1 MVGRARLRP
10 RIPAG
15 RVRQGGPRDR
25 FGRPCHDRR
34 AARREVPDSGARA
47 HRDRGDSMNPADLEI
62 LQTAL
67 SFIPE
72 EMGVALRRTAYS
84 PNIKERMDASCA
96 LFDAEGRIVAQA
108 EHIPVHLGSMPVAV
122 EAAMR
127 DFPGTLREGDQII
140 LNVPYRGCTHLPDVT
155 LIRPVFLRQSVIGFT
170 ANRAHHADIG
180 GKVVGSMPANAMRL
194 EDEGLVLEPQK
205 MMDRGAERRAV
216 LERFR
221 RETLN
226 PSERLGDLRAQVAA
240 NELGARRLVEFVQ
253 RIGITRLRRSVDEL
267 LDYGE
272 RRVRAAIGE
281 LPRGTWAAE
290 DFLEGAATDEPE
302 RIRIHAEV
310 TVGGSGIAVDF
321 AGTDRQ
327 VPGNLNAPLAVTLSA
342 SSYVVRCLTDPDAPR
357 NAGALRPLRVLAR
370 EGSLVSPR
378 PPAAVAAGNVETSQ
392 RIVDVLFLALAVPLR
407 DRVPAQSQGTMNNL
421 TIGASRPR
429 PFSYY
434 ETIAGGEG
442 ALPYRPGMSGVHTH
456 MTNTRNT
463 PIEALELAA
472 PLRVEEYRLI
482 PESGGRGRFPG
493 GDGVRRSLRFL
504 ARKGTASI
512 LSERR
517 VLRPK
522 GLEGGDDGRPGK
534 NLLVRHGRRR
544 GLPAKATL
552 ELRRDDLLVIE
563 TPGGG
568 GWGPRERRGH

>member
-1 MVGRARLRP
+1 
-10 RIPAG
+10 
-15 RVRQGGPRDR
+15 
-25 FGRPCHDRR
+25 
-34 AARREVPDSGARA
+34 
-47 HRDRGDSMNPADLEI
+47 MNPVDLEV

-96 LFDAEGRIVAQA
+96 LFDADGRIVSQA

-122 EAAMR
+122 DAAMR
-127 DFPGTLREGDQII
+127 DFPGTLREGDQVIV
-140 LNVPYRGCTHLPDVT
+140 NDPYRGGTHLPDVT
-155 LIRPVFLRQSVIGFT
+155 LIRPVFFRQAVIGF
-170 ANRAHHADIG
+170 AVNRAHHADIG
-180 GKVVGSMPANAMRL
+180 GKVVGSMPATAMRL

-205 MMDRGAERRAV
+205 MMDRGRERRTV
-216 LERFR
+216 LEKFR
-221 RETLN
+221 RETSN
-226 PSERLGDLRAQVAA
+226 PLERLGDLRAQVAA
-240 NELGARRLVEFVQ
+240 NELGARRLVELVQ
-253 RIGITRLRRSVDEL
+253 RIGVTRLRGSVDEL

-272 RRVRAAIGE
+272 RRVRAAIAE

-290 DFLEGAATDEPE
+290 EFLEAASPGEPE

-310 TVGGSGIAVDF
+310 TIGGSGIAVDF
-321 AGTDRQ
+321 EGTDRQ
-327 VPGNLNAPLAVTLSA
+327 VAGNLNAPFAVTLSA
-342 SSYVVRCLTDPDAPR
+342 ASYVMRCLTDPDAPR
-357 NAGALRPLRVLAR
+357 NAGSLRALRVLAR
-370 EGSLVSPR
+370 EGSLVWPR

-392 RIVDVLFLALAVPLR
+392 RIVDALFLALSEPLA
-407 DRVPAQSQGTMNNL
+407 DTVPAQSQGTMNNL
-421 TIGASRPR
+421 TIGGSDPR

-442 ALPYRPGMSGVHTH
+442 ALPFRPGMSGVHTH

-463 PIEALELAA
+463 PVEALEFAY
-472 PLRVEEYRLI
+472 PLRIEEYRLI
-482 PESGGRGRFPG
+482 SGTGGAGRHAG
-493 GDGVRRSLRFL
+493 GDGIRRSVRFL

-522 GLEGGDDGRPGK
+522 GLEGGDDARPGK
-534 NLLVRHGRRR
+534 NLLVRNGRRR
-544 GLPAKATL
+544 ALPAKATL

-568 GWGPRERRGH
+568 GWGPRERRSR

>member
-1 MVGRARLRP
+1 
-10 RIPAG
+10 
-15 RVRQGGPRDR
+15 
-25 FGRPCHDRR
+25 
-34 AARREVPDSGARA
+34 
-47 HRDRGDSMNPADLEI
+47 MNPADLEI
-62 LQTAL
+62 FQTAL
-67 SFIPE
+67 SFVPE

-96 LFDAEGRIVAQA
+96 LFDVEGRIICQA

-127 DFPGTLREGDQII
+127 DFPGTLRDGDQII
-140 LNVPYRGCTHLPDVT
+140 LNDPYRGGTHLPDVT
-155 LIRPVFLRQSVIGFT
+155 MIRPVFVRQTVIGF
-170 ANRAHHADIG
+170 AVNRAHHADIG
-180 GKVVGSMPANAMRL
+180 GTVVGSMPATAMRL

-205 MMDRGAERRAV
+205 MMDRGHERRAV

-221 RETLN
+221 RETWN
-226 PSERLGDLRAQVAA
+226 PAERLGDLRAQVAA
-240 NELGARRLVEFVQ
+240 NELGARRLVEVVL
-253 RIGITRLRRSVDEL
+253 RIGVTGFRGWVDEL

-290 DFLEGAATDEPE
+290 DFLEGAAPEEPE
-302 RIRIHAEV
+302 RIRIRAEV
-310 TVGGSGIAVDF
+310 TIGGSGIAVDF

-392 RIVDVLFLALAVPLR
+392 RIVDVLFLALSEPLA
-407 DRVPAQSQGTMNNL
+407 DAVPAQSQGTMNNL
-421 TIGASRPR
+421 TIGGSDPR

-463 PIEALELAA
+463 PVEALEFAY
-472 PLRVEEYRLI
+472 PLRIEAYRLI
-482 PESGGRGRFPG
+482 PGTGGRGRHSG
-493 GDGVRRSLRFL
+493 GDGIRRSVRFL
-504 ARKGTASI
+504 ARAGTASI

-517 VLRPK
+517 ALRPK
-522 GLEGGDDGRPGK
+522 GLEGGEDGRPGR
-534 NLLVRHGRRR
+534 NLLIRNGRRR
-544 GLPAKATL
+544 GLAAKVTV
-552 ELRRDDLLVIE
+552 ELRRDDLLVVE

-568 GWGPRERRGH
+568 GWGPPEHRRR

>member
-1 MVGRARLRP
+1 
-10 RIPAG
+10 
-15 RVRQGGPRDR
+15 
-25 FGRPCHDRR
+25 
-34 AARREVPDSGARA
+34 
-47 HRDRGDSMNPADLEI
+47 MNASDLEVF
-62 LQTAL
+62 QTAL
-67 SFIPE
+67 SLIPE

-96 LFDAEGRIVAQA
+96 LFDADGRIVSQA

-140 LNVPYRGCTHLPDVT
+140 LNDPYRGGTHLPDVT
-155 LIRPVFLRQSVIGFT
+155 LIRPVFLRQAVIGF
-170 ANRAHHADIG
+170 AVNRAHHADIG
-180 GKVVGSMPANAMRL
+180 GKVVGSMPATAMRL

-205 MMDRGAERRAV
+205 MMDRGRERRAV

-221 RETLN
+221 RETSN
-226 PSERLGDLRAQVAA
+226 PLERLGDLRAQVAA
-240 NELGARRLVEFVQ
+240 NELGARRLIELVE
-253 RIGITRLRRSVDEL
+253 RIGVTRHRQSVDEL

-290 DFLEGAATDEPE
+290 EFLEGASPEEPE

-310 TVGGSGIAVDF
+310 TIGGSGIAIDF
-321 AGTDRQ
+321 EGTDRQ
-327 VPGNLNAPLAVTLSA
+327 VAGNLNAPFAVTLSA
-342 SSYVVRCLTDPDAPR
+342 ASYVVRCLTDPDAPR
-357 NAGALRPLRVLAR
+357 NAGSLRPLRVLAR
-370 EGSLVSPR
+370 EGSVVWPR
-378 PPAAVAAGNVETSQ
+378 PPSAVAAGNVETSQ
-392 RIVDVLFLALAVPLR
+392 RIVDVLFLALADPLA
-407 DRVPAQSQGTMNNL
+407 DSVPAQSQGTMNNL
-421 TIGASRPR
+421 TIGGSDPR

-442 ALPYRPGMSGVHTH
+442 ALPYRPGMSGVHSH
-456 MTNTRNT
+456 MTNTLNT
-463 PIEALELAA
+463 PVEALEFAY
-472 PLRVEEYRLI
+472 PLRIEEYRLI
-482 PESGGRGRFPG
+482 PGTGGRGRYSG
-493 GDGVRRSLRFL
+493 GDGIRRSVRFL
-504 ARKGTASI
+504 ARQGTASI

-534 NLLVRHGRRR
+534 NSLMRKGRRR
-544 GLPAKATL
+544 GLPAKVTL

-568 GWGPRERRGH
+568 GWGPRERRGR